1 MTEYKQLSTII
12 VTVLITGII
21 AGLAAKTWY
30 QKQQLP
36 LEPQQISIFEAYD
49 CDKLRTK
56 NIKISAKEDP
66 IKASLRYL
74 QGPGS
79 YSTIAEYSR
88 SFKIENGTAFI
99 DWPGS
104 MIHLQNIDTACAL
117 QAFFNPIEKTLTQYR
132 SIQKVMHSM
141 DGSVS
146 DFYLRLGLVCPEG
159 VGDCKTIT
167 PPPNKEDLRN

>member
-1 MTEYKQLSTII
+1 MTEQKQLPTII
-12 VTVLITGII
+12 VTILVTGII

-66 IKASLRYL
+66 IRVSLRYL

-88 SFKIENGTAFI
+88 SFKIKNGTAFI
-99 DWPGS
+99 DWPNS
-104 MIHLQNIDTACAL
+104 IIHLKNIDTACAL
-117 QAFFNPIEKTLTQYR
+117 QAFFNPIEKTLTQYE
-132 SIQKVMHSM
+132 SIKTIVHSM

-146 DFYLRLGLVCPEG
+146 DFYLRLGLACPEG
-159 VGDCKTIT
+159 VGDCKAIM
-167 PPPNKEDLRN
+167 PAPDKEDMRN